1 MWRSR
6 FEKENSRVRIYRLL
20 SLLSTVLL
28 GMLFVIYSILSS
40 RHEKEYF
47 TDDFKQYGIWDGH
60 IELERED
67 MESALAVFPKEINN
81 QNEAAY
87 YYYCGKR
94 SFTDNVYII
103 FGEMK
108 YSSEAYESEKERL
121 SKIEC
126 RIKSGND
133 EEIVCNKIQYT
144 EDLFA
149 YPAYVAIYGSNLS
162 YEYALLDEEE
172 QRIIYVFAKL
182 KDLNGILPDEYLP
195 VEMVGQDM
203 YEKNR
208 WENINI
214 YYAKNENGDYVFY
227 DNNKVVINL
236 D

>member
-1 MWRSR
+1 MK
-6 FEKENSRVRIYRLL
+6 KENSRGRIYRLL

-28 GMLFVIYSILSS
+28 GMLFVIYCILSS
-40 RHEKEYF
+40 RQEKEYF
-47 TDDFKQYGIWDGH
+47 TDDCKQYGIWDGH

-67 MESALAVFPKEINN
+67 MESALAVFPKEINT
-81 QNEAAY
+81 QDEAAY
-87 YYYCGKR
+87 YYYCGRR
-94 SFTDNVYII
+94 SFTDNAYII
-103 FGEMK
+103 FAEMK

-126 RIKSGND
+126 RIKAGND
-133 EEIVCNKIQYT
+133 KEIVCNKIQYT

-172 QRIIYVFAKL
+172 LRITYVFAKL
-182 KDLNGILPDEYLP
+182 KDLNEILPDEYLP

-203 YEKNR
+203 YENNS
-208 WENINI
+208 WENNNI

-227 DNNKVVINL
+227 DNNRVILNL
-236 D
+236 N